1 MADLVSLGDNSTMV
15 DTTAEGSI
23 SMIYGQ
29 VESKIVSGSFANM
42 TDNLS
47 LNSNFFTRTQ
57 TEKPDILI

>member
-1 MADLVSLGDNSTMV
+1 MI

-29 VESKIVSGSFANM
+29 VESKIVSGSFANI

-47 LNSNFFTRTQ
+47 LNSNFLTRTQ